1 MAAARKRIAWHNGS
15 WADKGYG
22 VWALK
27 PRGGGFA
34 PPGRLLGWCGF
45 TAPEAEGHDP
55 EIRYG
60 LAHDFCGQG
69 LAREA
74 AEAAITW
81 LFRHTQAP
89 GLSALIFGRLSA
101 RNGRRAGLPIAR
113 SAP

>member
-1 MAAARKRIAWHNGS
+1 MK
-15 WADKGYG
+15 
-22 VWALK
+22 
-27 PRGGGFA
+27 
-34 PPGRLLGWCGF
+34 

-55 EIRYG
+55 EILYG
-60 LAHDFCGQG
+60 LAREFWGQG
-69 LAREA
+69 LASEA

-81 LFRHTQAP
+81 LFGHTQAP

>member
-1 MAAARKRIAWHNGS
+1 MK
-15 WADKGYG
+15 
-22 VWALK
+22 
-27 PRGGGFA
+27 
-34 PPGRLLGWCGF
+34 

-74 AEAAITW
+74 AITW
-81 LFRHTQAP
+81 LFGHTQAP